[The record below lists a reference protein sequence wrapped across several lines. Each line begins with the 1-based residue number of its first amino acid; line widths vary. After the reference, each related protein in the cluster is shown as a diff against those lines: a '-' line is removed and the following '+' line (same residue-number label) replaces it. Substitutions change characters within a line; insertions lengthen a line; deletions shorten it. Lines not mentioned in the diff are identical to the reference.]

1 MGARPCSSSMDKTCP
16 SGVPFLCSL
25 SQNTS
30 VHRVPMWVSS
40 VGLHLLG
47 NRRKSSRLRYMG
59 KRSPRASQH
68 CRGHPLSSQRGWPVR
83 TNRVSPRT
91 APLPVCWTTKTVL
104 EKHSAAPGA
113 PGAALQVTSRAKG
126 LLSPT
131 ANAPQHPAGCCTP
144 ISQKSWYKVSFKVV
158 LVFRNNNLREG
169 DAV

>member
-47 NRRKSSRLRYMG
+47 NRRKSGRLRYMG

-83 TNRVSPRT
+83 TNRVCPPNSSSSCLLDHKNRAREAQRSTWCSRGCFAGYQQRKGAAVTHSQRT
-91 APLPVCWTTKTVL
+91 A
-104 EKHSAAPGA
+104 APC
-113 PGAALQVTSRAKG
+113 G
-126 LLSPT
+126 LLHT
-131 ANAPQHPAGCCTP
+131 YFTE
-144 ISQKSWYKVSFKVV
+144 I
-158 LVFRNNNLREG
+158 LVQSKL
-169 DAV
+169 